1 MGKIR
6 VNTIGDENLEQKQ
19 KKQAEKRRE
28 SKKTTKMEGM
38 EGSEEQKVPKEP
50 EGEIIRENQLSI
62 NENQKEQKKKT
73 PSFTKVSAG
82 KQKKAKAKKIRSSR
96 YITSKKIVDRN
107 KLYQVAEALEVLS
120 RMQKAQFDETVEL
133 HINTLE
139 KGVSGNVT
147 LPHGTGKQ
155 TKVAIIAPAKDP
167 KAADE
172 LLKQIEAGKIDFD
185 VLLATP
191 DAMPKLAKVAKILG
205 PRGLMP
211 NPKNGTI
218 SPNPEA
224 LAKKYEG
231 GQMNYKTEAKSPII
245 HVSVGKMSF
254 GKEKLSENISIL
266 FNSIEKEKMRNAYI
280 KSTMSPSLKLV
291 I

>member
-28 SKKTTKMEGM
+28 SKKTTKMEGP
-38 EGSEEQKVPKEP
+38 EEQKVPKEP
-50 EGEIIRENQLSI
+50 EGEIVRENQLSI
-62 NENQKEQKKKT
+62 NENQKEQKKK
-73 PSFTKVSAG
+73 A
-82 KQKKAKAKKIRSSR
+82 QKKVKSKKIRSSR
-96 YITSKKIVDRN
+96 YVTSKKIIDRN
-107 KLYQVAEALEVLS
+107 KLYHVAEALEVLS
-120 RMQKAQFDETVEL
+120 RMKKAQFDETVEL

-172 LLKQIEAGKIDFD
+172 LLKQIETGKIDFD

-245 HVSVGKMSF
+245 HVTVGKLSF

-280 KSTMSPSLKLV
+280 KSTMSPSLKIQLD
-291 I
+291 